1 MSLYIQKTPPN
12 SLLCRG
18 KCVPFG
24 VDCSNPNRTCKC
36 YGEKKKSLNRRKHGV
51 SEKMGPEG
59 CVHAPK
65 GWSCETLKW
74 ECVGYKVDC
83 NETGCPAY
91 IYWMDLFPA
100 DIDSD
105 NQQHIHKVNQSR
117 GGETRA
123 AVELSSQGQ
132 RYDFSTDVFSPV
144 FSSRLEPVENI
155 EYCCSRRRSQQR
167 RLLVA
172 CRFEKVQKKDVSCS
186 ICLVELEK
194 EDMVSQLSR
203 CMHVFHTDCIDKWIQ
218 RDHFTCPLCRT
229 SIDY

>member
-1 MSLYIQKTPPN
+1 
-12 SLLCRG
+12 
-18 KCVPFG
+18 
-24 VDCSNPNRTCKC
+24 
-36 YGEKKKSLNRRKHGV
+36 
-51 SEKMGPEG
+51 MGPEG

-83 NETGCPAY
+83 NESDLCITEEALSAKM
-91 IYWMDLFPA
+91 IHAWMCRSIELQSLQVRMRFGLQNH
-100 DIDSD
+100 IDSD

-144 FSSRLEPVENI
+144 FRLEPVENI

-194 EDMVSQLSR
+194 EDMIYAFDGHELAAERITASLN
-203 CMHVFHTDCIDKWIQ
+203 
-218 RDHFTCPLCRT
+218 
-229 SIDY
+229 

>member
-1 MSLYIQKTPPN
+1 MVK
-12 SLLCRG
+12 
-18 KCVPFG
+18 K
-24 VDCSNPNRTCKC
+24 
-36 YGEKKKSLNRRKHGV
+36 KKKSLNRRKHGV

-83 NETGCPAY
+83 NENT
-91 IYWMDLFPA
+91 
-100 DIDSD
+100 DSD

-117 GGETRA
+117 GETRA

-144 FSSRLEPVENI
+144 FSSSRLEPVENI
-155 EYCCSRRRSQQR
+155 EYCCSRRRSQRR